1 MTNNTPYIPLEKN
14 NKWNN
19 LLTPLRPRPP
29 VTSINRSFREESMKH
44 VEPQH
49 KPQQLGYAYELLL
62 VAAFIQFVGGFLSE
76 SWESNLFLKRG
87 PAYFSLLTVCQ
98 RKKKS
103 SLTLPTITKV
113 CFSSLNYKTRHN
125 CSFISLKPDA

>member
-1 MTNNTPYIPLEKN
+1 MKRSNK
-14 NKWNN
+14 KWNN
-19 LLTPLRPRPP
+19 LLTPLRPRSP

-76 SWESNLFLKRG
+76 SWESNLLPPSQKTSYSRIQILSQKIC
-87 PAYFSLLTVCQ
+87 YFILF
-98 RKKKS
+98 RK
-103 SLTLPTITKV
+103 
-113 CFSSLNYKTRHN
+113 CMRM
-125 CSFISLKPDA
+125 